1 MTNQAVIALQCHS
14 ICSLTRGMLRPERY
28 PSMEL
33 FDRLVEKCALLF
45 LIY

>member
-28 PSMEL
+28 QVCNCFIGLIEMCPM
-33 FDRLVEKCALLF
+33 LF